1 MEEWGG
7 SYSQDGGVLGGW
19 LEGVGGGVGSL
30 RLFSKLL
37 CPGESSS
44 DEMVMHSTT
53 GLMCS
58 LQLSK
63 LTSTSSSDEM
73 VMGSS
78 EFTKAHSSIFLSGEE
93 GGVELYTLTLL
104 LRRLGGGGDFSR
116 WGEHMA
122 GSSSSSS
129 VDSDCVLWAH

>member
-7 SYSQDGGVLGGW
+7 SYSQDGGVLDGW
-19 LEGVGGGVGSL
+19 LGGVGGGGGVGSL

-63 LTSTSSSDEM
+63 LTSKLTSTSSSDEM

-78 EFTKAHSSIFLSGEE
+78 EFTKEG

>member
-7 SYSQDGGVLGGW
+7 SYSQDGGVLDGW

-63 LTSTSSSDEM
+63 LTSKLTSTSSSDEM

-78 EFTKAHSSIFLSGEE
+78 EFTKEG